1 MARLVVWY
9 RMRPTGAGPLTHT
22 RAGGPRHSE
31 GLSSRCVVAARQ
43 GEKRGAIAGRT
54 EMCMGVASQ
63 GLTRGVGC
71 GHMCLAKLGLKL
83 VSLVSLKSC
92 RLPRRVDGA
101 AGSGKQAQL
110 QAGLEESCHGAH
122 LELDKKMAE
131 AAGACHAGWLASC
144 AGKGL
149 ARLHGV
155 QLWR

>member
-1 MARLVVWY
+1 MQVGGRASAPHGAVGLGTSYVAIPALNFLFRNHRHPPLY
-9 RMRPTGAGPLTHT
+9 LPTCPTH
-22 RAGGPRHSE
+22 
-31 GLSSRCVVAARQ
+31 AA
-43 GEKRGAIAGRT
+43 
-54 EMCMGVASQ
+54 
-63 GLTRGVGC
+63 
-71 GHMCLAKLGLKL
+71 
-83 VSLVSLKSC
+83 VSA
-92 RLPRRVDGA
+92 RVDSKLEA
-101 AGSGKQAQL
+101 ADAAAAERLAAAAAQL